1 MEARSAHSECADT
14 SGNTS
19 HKKNRFLS
27 GLAQITSY
35 FYHHQIQIY
44 QLPLKRIFHVFW
56 RYFRPSFAKK
66 DGIGLVQS
74 KMWMIS
80 KNLCS

>member
-27 GLAQITSY
+27 GIAQITSY

-66 DGIGLVQS
+66 
-74 KMWMIS
+74 KMVLAS
-80 KNLCS
+80 SNLKFG